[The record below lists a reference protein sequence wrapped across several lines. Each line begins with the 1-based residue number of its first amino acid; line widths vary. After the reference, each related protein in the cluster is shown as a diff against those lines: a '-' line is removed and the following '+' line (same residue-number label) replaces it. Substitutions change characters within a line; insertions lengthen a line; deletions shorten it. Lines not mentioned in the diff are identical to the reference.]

1 MFSPQSVI
9 SPSQRSKR
17 HSAPSSSLMH
27 LIRQSPLPG
36 HSTTQSPAHVMSQ
49 SPEPVHEIAL
59 SSLTATRHSPE
70 PVHETRHPSLHTK
83 SQLPEPA
90 HCRSHASVQSIAQ
103 SPVEG
108 QMHSLPLHL
117 QSPVHGPSSH
127 PSAANETTSTTHA
140 NHRLAFTDEGALV
153 LEMSYPSQSD
163 AS

>member
-1 MFSPQSVI
+1 
-9 SPSQRSKR
+9 
-17 HSAPSSSLMH
+17 
-27 LIRQSPLPG
+27 
-36 HSTTQSPAHVMSQ
+36 
-49 SPEPVHEIAL
+49 
-59 SSLTATRHSPE
+59 
-70 PVHETRHPSLHTK
+70 
-83 SQLPEPA
+83 
-90 HCRSHASVQSIAQ
+90 VQSIAQ